1 MVRHFKNLAANAARF
16 LKCVYFTTLSS
27 KGLTSQSRETLR
39 YYTLKENSN
48 TFLTNFTNK
57 ELRSI
62 EIIFRNIVLS
72 GCIKPNCIFFYT
84 QFKVAGKNSESSN

>member
-48 TFLTNFTNK
+48 TFFNK
-57 ELRSI
+57 
-62 EIIFRNIVLS
+62 
-72 GCIKPNCIFFYT
+72 FY
-84 QFKVAGKNSESSN
+84 K